1 MSYNKRRRSSYLTCV
16 LITLVTLAAYAQ
28 QKKDFKIYYDE
39 ASQLPFIDT
48 VNIRVHPLP
57 ASWDTVQYIFFRKKN
72 WQAEELYVVD
82 SLLAYAN
89 TTKSKPQQAVLHYNA
104 AFAYR
109 DFDDIVADSL
119 LFRCYD
125 LFKQT
130 NDVDGQIFALHHAMK
145 KKVIQGVNDSLEAEN
160 IKREFEFLFLL
171 GEQSMWPVS
180 QVILLD
186 SRFDYELVQNEIL
199 EVVLLDSIANVIEQY
214 NFINKANIGNLY
226 FHLTKQY
233 YYCNKK
239 EKSLA
244 AAKKALQCLDSNDY
258 ERPAFNYNVGWLFAD
273 MHQYDSALYYLHL
286 AHNKYPQNNV
296 IYFLSHYADVTYA
309 LAAVHRAL
317 GNHDSAYHYLDKSL
331 HHVLK
336 QGDLSLSENR
346 LYAEKRYQASVLK
359 TELAQAIAVLAQ
371 QAAWRQV
378 YRVFILG
385 ISLILLGLVF
395 LLYRR
400 RKLLKATNALAK
412 NRERLLQIISHDLTD
427 SLSALISHVRYYD
440 EAKKT
445 LPEEATKDLEKHF
458 IGSATVIQTILMNLK
473 SWGKHITNQS
483 ERTKQTV
490 NVGRLLTQTITT
502 YREYAAARHINIQT
516 NCTVDEVETYPADV
530 ATVLRNV
537 VNNAIKHGVIHTE
550 IYITCR
556 KEPQG
561 VVLTIANTCLPEDK
575 AVLQKIIP
583 DVQAHNYSSTQGSLG
598 MELITTSLYHLN
610 AKIAMQPSEDDL
622 VFLQIELPTT

>member
-16 LITLVTLAAYAQ
+16 LITVATLVAYAQ
-28 QKKDFKIYYDE
+28 QKKDFKTYYDE

-89 TTKSKPQQAVLHYNA
+89 TTKSKLQQAVLHYNA

-119 LFRCYD
+119 LFRSYD
-125 LFKQT
+125 FYKQNNDMHGQFVVLHHVLKNKVILGIKNEDEARELKEEFNYLFK
-130 NDVDGQIFALHHAMK
+130 
-145 KKVIQGVNDSLEAEN
+145 
-160 IKREFEFLFLL
+160 L
-171 GEQSMWPVS
+171 GEQLQWERATPF
-180 QVILLD
+180 LLS
-186 SRFDYELVQNEIL
+186 SRFDYELLKDN
-199 EVVLLDSIANVIEQY
+199 VLDVAFLDSIMLVLDSSRS
-214 NFINKANIGNLY
+214 INKAWSSYLCQEVAI
-226 FHLTKQY
+226 QY
-233 YYCNKK
+233 YLAN
-239 EKSLA
+239 EKN
-244 AAKKALQCLDSNDY
+244 KALKASKVGLHGLDDNNN
-258 ERPAFNYNVGWLFAD
+258 EKPVFNYNVGWLFAD
-273 MHQYDSALYYLHL
+273 MHQYDSALHYLHL
-286 AHNKYPQNNV
+286 AHNKFPQNNV
-296 IYFLSHYADVTYA
+296 IYFISHYADVTYA
-309 LAAVHRAL
+309 LAGVHRAL
-317 GNHDSAYHYLDKSL
+317 GNHDSAYHYLDQSL

-336 QGDLSLSENR
+336 QGDLSLRENR

-359 TELAQAIAVLAQ
+359 AELAQANAVLAQ

-378 YRVFILG
+378 YRVFIFG
-385 ISLILLGLVF
+385 FSLILLGLVF
-395 LLYRR
+395 LLYKR

-458 IGSATVIQTILMNLK
+458 IGSATAIQTILMNLK

-610 AKIAMQPSEDDL
+610 AKITMQPSEDDL